1 MAADTSKEIK
11 VTKSDTSE
19 VTLLQEKDSKHGS
32 YYSNVKVID
41 VQWNEFFVNASVPG
55 PIKIE
60 ESHLTHPT
68 YNPDKKIEKVVKWR
82 MQKFLDK
89 QKKIDNMKTTD

>member
-1 MAADTSKEIK
+1 MAEDKKKTEGQDEAKLI
-11 VTKSDTSE
+11 
-19 VTLLQEKDSKHGS
+19 QAKDSKHGA
-32 YYSNVKVID
+32 YYTNVKVID
-41 VQWNEFFVNASVPG
+41 VQGNVFYVNASVPG

-68 YNPDKKIEKVVKWR
+68 YNPDKKIKKVVKGR

-89 QKKIDNMKTTD
+89 QKKIDAMQGS